1 MASVTLYYGTF
12 HHSCPKNKHLKY
24 IVRNSFF
31 ASLRWGFWTR
41 LWLVFRSRA
50 SNSAFCFER
59 DTATE
64 LGSIMLRCGLKVD
77 VLTLKWAYCFFKVGN
92 KTLKEFYI
100 VRATF
105 FEILLNQHF
114 FSAAWGCIRNHW
126 AAKVYSLPNF
136 LSANFS
142 YLLRIEFG
150 RFNFARILS
159 YSAVGLS
166 SSWRGIPVFLSDR
179 LIESWLVRLLWV
191 PVGW

>member
-12 HHSCPKNKHLKY
+12 ITVILKTNIFSTLSEIHSL
-24 IVRNSFF
+24 
-31 ASLRWGFWTR
+31 ASLRWGFWTT
-41 LWLVFRSRA
+41 LWIVFRSRA

-64 LGSIMLRCGLKVD
+64 LGSIMLRRGLEVD
-77 VLTLKWAYCFFKVGN
+77 VLTLKWAYCFFKVSN

-100 VRATF
+100 VGATF

-114 FSAAWGCIRNHW
+114 FSAAWGCIRKNW

-136 LSANFS
+136 LSSNFS
-142 YLLRIEFG
+142 NLLRIKFG
-150 RFNFARILS
+150 RFNLTRILS
-159 YSAVGLS
+159 YSTMGLS
-166 SSWRGIPVFLSDR
+166 SSWRGIPVLLADN
-179 LIESWLVRLLWV
+179 LIESWFVGLLWI